1 MMAPLSTRFL
11 KERPREMRESKTRVD
26 VPLLPT
32 TTVGSHSPPGWLLTA
47 IQAIGRG
54 ELGQDDIDEVMRDA
68 TDIAVLDQARAGV
81 DVITD
86 GEMRRNDFNLGF
98 YTRLHGI
105 EQLPNH
111 RLLGPEGHDQRGK
124 WRVNEPI
131 SAPDGLGCLEDFT
144 YVLSISDRPVKAAVP
159 GPFTLAGRIET
170 GGIYKDRIAA
180 AWAFVPIVNAEC
192 KALVAAGATFIQ
204 VDEPSAAVYPD
215 LLPDAVELFNAAVD
229 RIEAKIGSHL
239 CFGNFRGRPVAHRI
253 YRPLFP
259 KLFDMKIDQYI
270 LEFANREMAEIALW
284 QEFPN
289 DREIAAGVVDVK
301 NYWCETTEVVAG
313 RIRTALQY
321 IDPEKLW
328 IAPDCGFSQTARWAA
343 KRKLAAMVQGAE
355 IVRKELAG

>member
-1 MMAPLSTRFL
+1 MTKPKNRGEL
-11 KERPREMRESKTRVD
+11 
-26 VPLLPT
+26 PLLPT
-32 TTVGSHSPPGWLLTA
+32 TTVGSHSPTGWLLTA
-47 IQAIGRG
+47 IDAIQRG
-54 ELGQDDIDEVMRDA
+54 EYGQDDIDEVMRDA
-68 TDIAVLDQARAGV
+68 TDIAVLDQVRAGV

-98 YTRLHGI
+98 YTRLSGI
-105 EQLPNH
+105 EPLLND

-124 WRVNEPI
+124 WRVTEPI

-159 GPFTLAGRIET
+159 GPFTLAGRLQT
-170 GGIYKDRIAA
+170 GGVYKDRVEA

-192 KALVAAGATFIQ
+192 TALVEAGANFIQ

-215 LLPDAVELFNAAVD
+215 LLPEAVELFNAAVD
-229 RIEAKIGSHL
+229 GIDAKIGSHL
-239 CFGNFRGRPVAHRI
+239 CFGNFRGRPVAHRT

-259 KLFDMKIDQYI
+259 KLFDMKIGQYI

-301 NYWCETTEVVAG
+301 NYWCETPEVVAA

-321 IDPEKLW
+321 IEPEKLW

-343 KRKLAAMVQGAE
+343 KRKLKAMVQGAE
-355 IVRKELAG
+355 IVRRELAG